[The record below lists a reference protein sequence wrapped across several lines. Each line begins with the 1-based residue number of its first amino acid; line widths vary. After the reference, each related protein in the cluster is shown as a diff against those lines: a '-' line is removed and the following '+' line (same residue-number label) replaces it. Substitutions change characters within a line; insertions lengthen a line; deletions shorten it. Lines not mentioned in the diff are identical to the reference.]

1 MSEQENEPGGPDYGG
16 DRGGTSA
23 GSEGGQGGQ
32 GEANAESVA
41 KQVDDQAAQS
51 GGVGGRSA
59 TERDGEP
66 TTEQD
71 ADASATKS
79 AADAPRRRRPRW
91 KRAEQSYP
99 AKPDE
104 TRHPK

>member
-1 MSEQENEPGGPDYGG
+1 MYGENEPGGPDYGG

-41 KQVDDQAAQS
+41 KHVDDQAAQS

-66 TTEQD
+66 TTGQD

-79 AADAPRRRRPRW
+79 AADLA
-91 KRAEQSYP
+91 KDKETEMEESGAELP
-99 AKPDE
+99 G
-104 TRHPK
+104 